1 MTHMHLAARI
11 FGTPLLIERHK
22 LDVILAAMAPRLGIS
37 AEQPEPSMYGPGDK
51 GRERKAYFID
61 QNGIG
66 VIDVIGPLVKR
77 QSGAFMSGGP
87 TTYAEIESELRDAL
101 ANPDVKGVM
110 LQIDSPGG
118 ETAGAFELAD
128 LVYAQRG
135 AKPIYASADADAF
148 SAAFLIGSAAERLY
162 VTRSGGVGSVGVWML
177 HLDLSARNEKQGV
190 VPTYLFEGARKLDG
204 NPDMPLSKEARDV
217 FQAELK
223 RLYTMFVDAVARNRR
238 MSADAV
244 RKTEAGLYFGENAVK
259 AGFAD
264 QVGTFS
270 KAMADLRS
278 RIKSGGGSISMA
290 ASRGSGAA
298 SARGTSPLVKACEN
312 LARQTHTAGAAGG
325 PLAKA
330 CDRLAGSGAEGRL

>member
-1 MTHMHLAARI
+1 LATRV
-11 FGTPLLIERHK
+11 FCTPLLIERHK
-22 LDVILAAMAPRLGIS
+22 LDVILAAIAPRVGIA
-37 AEQPEPSMYGPGDK
+37 AEQPEPTMYGPGDK
-51 GRERKAYFID
+51 GPARKPYYVTGE
-61 QNGIG
+61 GIA
-66 VIDVIGPLVKR
+66 VIDIMGPLVKR

-87 TTYAEIESELRDAL
+87 TTYSEIETEFRDAL

-135 AKPIYASADADAF
+135 TKPIYASADSDAF

-177 HLDLSARNEKQGV
+177 HVDLSAWNEKQGV
-190 VPTYLFEGARKLDG
+190 APTYIFAGARKIDG
-204 NPDMPLSKEARDV
+204 NPDMPLSDEARNA
-217 FQAELK
+217 FQTEVD
-223 RLYTMFVDAVARNRR
+223 RLYGMFVNGVARNRQV
-238 MSADAV
+238 SAEAI
-244 RKTEAGLYFGENAVK
+244 RKTEAGLYFGANAVN

-270 KAMADLRS
+270 EAMAGLRD
-278 RIKSGGGSISMA
+278 RVKSGRGSISTA
-290 ASRGSGAA
+290 ASRGTGAGKPG
-298 SARGTSPLVKACEN
+298 STMDSPLVKACET
-312 LARQTHTAGAAGG
+312 LLGQTHMAGAAGG